1 MHTRW
6 HVREVNH
13 ASNSKAVIRIATVTN
28 QSIGNAQAMG
38 HESRLPASL
47 LEQIT
52 TARDGGA
59 TYDELIAL
67 VDTLTT
73 T

>member
-1 MHTRW
+1 MQATAKPLSGSLR
-6 HVREVNH
+6 
-13 ASNSKAVIRIATVTN
+13 SRINELAH
-28 QSIGNAQAMG
+28 AQAMG
-38 HESRLPASL
+38 HESRLRASL

-67 VDTLTT
+67 VDTL
-73 T
+73 